1 MQRETGADRQ
11 NDSIEPVGSVSEQE
25 NAGIELFWE
34 RCSDEN
40 KFTQELENIMKTFGI
55 FVRKRTI
62 ELEKQVKAAINL
74 KGV

>member
-1 MQRETGADRQ
+1 MQRETGADNQ
-11 NDSIEPVGSVSEQE
+11 NDPIEPVSSIGEQE
-25 NAGIELFWE
+25 DTGIELFWE

-40 KFTQELENIMKTFGI
+40 KFTQELENIMKSFGVY
-55 FVRKRTI
+55 VRKRTI